1 MGIITRVR
9 DVVNSNVNAAL
20 DAAENPEKLV
30 KQMIR
35 EMEDTLVE
43 IKATCAGA
51 LASQK
56 KALRE
61 TARAET
67 HVALWDARACAAVDR
82 GRDELAREALHAKRG
97 YHEDKD
103 LAEQRAGELGAV
115 VDEYKSDIL
124 KIEEKLGTALERRQV
139 LVQRHVHARQRNRV
153 QREIRRV
160 DTSQVVARFE
170 RFHTRLDR
178 AEATV
183 EVENYG
189 RPRKR
194 TLEEEFLKIERDEQ
208 IEAELDALKEAR
220 RPNDAATA

>member
-43 IKATCAGA
+43 IKASCAGA
-51 LASQK
+51 LAAQK
-56 KALRE
+56 KAQRE
-61 TARAET
+61 LAQAET
-67 HVALWDARACAAVDR
+67 QRALWDARACSAVDR

-97 YHEDKD
+97 YQEDKD
-103 LAEQRAGELGAV
+103 IAEQRVAELGAV
-115 VDEYKSDIL
+115 VDEYKSDIV

-139 LVQRHVHARQRNRV
+139 LVQRHVHARQRSRV

-160 DTSQVVARFE
+160 DTSQVIARFE
-170 RFHTRLDR
+170 RFHTRLDQ
-178 AEATV
+178 AEASV
-183 EVENYG
+183 EVEHYG
-189 RPRKR
+189 GPRKR

-208 IEAELDALKEAR
+208 IESELDALKEAR
-220 RPNDAATA
+220 APKDAATA